1 MAQTT
6 LADILKSYLIGKKLK
21 HKNQYGRIV
30 TLEIEDVKTTH
41 HSVDLEPATAANDW
55 WPQHKRL
62 DCNKNT
68 FC

>member
-30 TLEIEDVKTTH
+30 TLEKT
-41 HSVDLEPATAANDW
+41 
-55 WPQHKRL
+55 
-62 DCNKNT
+62 KNI
-68 FC
+68 